1 MKLKKAIAGV
11 LALAMVLTSVSADP
25 FNAVAAEDYGIE
37 DTLPEDG
44 AEESPALEEKTD
56 AVDLAEEAE
65 LAAENEA
72 ELSQIAVNAEINAD
86 ESEWQFGTY
95 TDSGTTYAT
104 LTRYTGSSS
113 TIIIP
118 DTVTGTDG
126 KTYTV
131 GALGKNLFEGNT
143 TIQSVTVS
151 DNLLE
156 INNNA
161 FKNCTNLSEVKI
173 SSKSKLKYMGGHVFE
188 NCDKLTYI
196 YIPKTLTTAW
206 TLGSGSPFEQSH
218 IKQAELQ
225 NGITGIP
232 EGLFLNASELETV
245 NIPVTATYIGYQAFR
260 NCTSLKSITVS
271 NGVQTID
278 STAFNGCTALE
289 EVNLGI
295 AVTSIGK
302 AAFQNCTSLTKVTL
316 PKQLQSLGDG
326 AFKDSGLTY
335 VFIPKS
341 LGDFVITMSH
351 DYAMTYTDT
360 PFQNVS
366 LTTIEFEEGITSIPA
381 IMFAKSKIK
390 SVVIPD
396 TVESIGVGAFERCY
410 ELETVKMSASLKIVD
425 EYAFRNCDAL
435 KSVSFPASLT
445 GINGNAFSDNDE
457 LETVTFTKGSQAYI
471 GNYAFRNCTNLT
483 KLNLAEG
490 VTSIG
495 KDAFLNCD
503 SLLEVD
509 ITKGVT
515 KIGQG
520 AFADCD
526 SLKKVTM
533 SDTVTTVGDS
543 AFYLCG
549 ELTEVEFGKLVS
561 VIDKY
566 AFMSCPSLESVTI
579 PANVEEICKE
589 AFANNPS
596 LTKVTIYQG
605 VKKIADDAFTAAYA
619 PLMTIYGITGS
630 YAETFAN
637 GKNITFI
644 PINSEEIFDKESGIS
659 VEGLLYPVTTLVVD
673 VKASTS
679 TSVTFDISVQNRKG
693 ETVQPEN
700 KVKVKI
706 PVPQGWDVTKCR
718 VVRVEANGARTDMNA
733 VVQNGYFVFTT
744 DHFSEYIIGQVPD
757 AMLGDLNKDNKVTI
771 ADARMLLQ
779 AASGS
784 RTLTADQQAVADIN
798 DDGKVNITDARW
810 LLQVASGSRTL

>member
-1 MKLKKAIAGV
+1 MKLKKTIAGV

-44 AEESPALEEKTD
+44 AAESPALEENTD

-65 LAAENEA
+65 L
-72 ELSQIAVNAEINAD
+72 SQIAFNAEINAD

-104 LTRYTGSSS
+104 LTGYKGNSS

-118 DTVTGTDG
+118 DTITGTDG
-126 KTYTV
+126 KTYPV
-131 GALGKNLFEGNT
+131 GSLGDRLFKGNT
-143 TIQSVTVS
+143 AIQSVTIS
-151 DNLLE
+151 DNILA
-156 INNNA
+156 IDHYV
-161 FKNCTNLSEVKI
+161 FSNCENLSEVKI
-173 SSKSKLKYMGGHVFE
+173 SSKSKLKKVGARIFE
-188 NCDKLTYI
+188 NCEKLTSI
-196 YIPKTLTTAW
+196 YIPKSLTSTAVNAG
-206 TLGSGSPFEQSH
+206 TGFTFEASN
-218 IKQAELQ
+218 IKTAELQ
-225 NGITGIP
+225 NGLTGIP
-232 EGLFLNASELETV
+232 SELFRNASELETV
-245 NIPVTATYIGYQAFR
+245 NIPVTATYIGEGAFR

-271 NGVQTID
+271 NGVQSIGRAVFLD
-278 STAFNGCTALE
+278 CTALK

-295 AVTSIGK
+295 AVTTIGGG
-302 AAFQNCTSLTKVTL
+302 AFQNCTSLTKVTL
-316 PKQLQSLGDG
+316 PKQLQELGEG

-341 LGDFVITMSH
+341 LGDFVLKGDH
-351 DYAMTYTDT
+351 EYFLTYTAT
-360 PFQNVS
+360 PFENVS
-366 LTTIEFEEGITSIPA
+366 LTTVEFEEGITSIPA
-381 IMFAKSKIK
+381 NMFAKSKIK

-396 TVESIGVGAFERCY
+396 TVEKISVGAFERCY
-410 ELETVKMSASLKIVD
+410 ELETVKMPTSLKIVD
-425 EYAFRNCDAL
+425 EFAFRECDAL

-445 GINGNAFSDNDE
+445 DINAYAFADNDE

-471 GNYAFRNCTNLT
+471 GRYAFQNCTNLT

-490 VTSIG
+490 VTSI
-495 KDAFLNCD
+495 DRYAFGNCA
-503 SLLEVD
+503 SLPEIN

-515 KIGQG
+515 TIGRS
-520 AFADCD
+520 AFEGCD
-526 SLKKVTM
+526 SLAKVTM
-533 SDTVTTVGDS
+533 SDTVTTIDIY
-543 AFYLCG
+543 AFYNCA
-549 ELTEVEFGKLVS
+549 ELAEVEFGKLVS
-561 VIDKY
+561 TIGEA
-566 AFMSCPSLESVTI
+566 AFKSCPSLESVTI

-605 VKKIADDAFTAAYA
+605 VKKIADDVFTAAYA
-619 PLMTIYGITGS
+619 PLMTIYGIKGS
-630 YAETFAN
+630 YAETFADS
-637 GKNITFI
+637 KNITFI
-644 PINSEEIFDKESGIS
+644 PIDSEEIFDKESGIS
-659 VEGLLYPVTTLVVD
+659 VEGLLYPVTTLIVD

-679 TSVTFDISVQNRKG
+679 TSVTFDISVQNKKG

-700 KVKVKI
+700 TVKVKI
-706 PVPQGWDVTKCR
+706 PVPEGWDVTKCK

-757 AMLGDLNKDNKVTI
+757 AILGDLNNDSKVTI

-798 DDGKVNITDARW
+798 RDGKVNITDARW